1 MRLFSRPPYR
11 GLMLILVL
19 HLIPAY
25 ETMFNSFRPSWT
37 AIGRDDL
44 EVRTG
49 TFMTIKEDLVLGM
62 NVHNYDVH
70 FKERWHRLRLGF
82 PLKVTTIDFEERKK
96 QVQGRIETNW
106 LIVNIGAGLVFWGL
120 LELML
125 LAARQSARDQGRAD
139 RLE

>member
-1 MRLFSRPPYR
+1 
-11 GLMLILVL
+11 MLILVL
-19 HLIPAY
+19 NVIPAY

-49 TFMTIKEDLVLGM
+49 TFITIKEDVVFGV
-62 NVHNYDVH
+62 NVHSYDVH

-82 PLKVTTIDFEERKK
+82 PLKLITIDFEERKK

-106 LIVNIGAGLVFWGL
+106 LFVNIGASLVLWML
-120 LELML
+120 LELIL
-125 LAARQSARDQGRAD
+125 SATRRSKRG
-139 RLE
+139 